1 MDKVKVL
8 IVDDSAFMK
17 KLISEFLAE
26 DSRME
31 VIGTARNGIDAIE
44 KNKGFKT
51 RCRDFGSGNADY
63 GRVGSIKPDHE

>member
-8 IVDDSAFMK
+8 IVDDSAFMR

-44 KNKGFKT
+44 KIKALKPDVV
-51 RCRDFGSGNADY
+51 DFGCGNADY